1 VTTTQDAASSGGA
14 DTAGGL
20 TVHDLAVEYRRDGYS
35 VRPFE
40 HLSMRAQPGEL
51 TVLLGPSG
59 SGKTTLLSCLG
70 GILTPADG
78 SITVNG
84 AEVTAMKPR
93 ALERYRR
100 DQVGFVFQ
108 AFNLIPSLSAQE
120 NVAAPL
126 MLAGTS
132 HRDAMASAAEVLD
145 RVGLSDRLHSRPGQL
160 SGGQQ
165 QRVAVARGLAHDPV
179 LLLADEP
186 TANLDYV
193 QAEGVI
199 RLLRALRDDGRVIV
213 VSTHDARLVPI
224 ADQVVTMGPEVS
236 SAEGPPQSVSYAAGE
251 VIFDQGDR
259 ADLVYVIDS
268 GSVEIFRPRPDG
280 TEHRLA
286 VLPAGQYF
294 GELGPLLGFPRSA
307 SARAQTE
314 VTLTAYG
321 PREFRQQ
328 VLDDS

>member
-1 VTTTQDAASSGGA
+1 VTTSHETSSTGPETSSGLA
-14 DTAGGL
+14 
-20 TVHDLAVEYRRDGYS
+20 VHNLAVEYRRDGYS

-40 HLSMRAQPGEL
+40 HLSLRAQPGEL

-78 SITVNG
+78 TITVDG
-84 AEVTAMKPR
+84 AEVTAMKAR

-108 AFNLIPSLSAQE
+108 AFNLIPSLTAQE
-120 NVAAPL
+120 NVAVPL
-126 MLAGTS
+126 MLAGRS
-132 HRDAMASAAEVLD
+132 HHDAMAKAAEVLG

-199 RLLRALRDDGRVIV
+199 RLLRDLRDDGRVIV

-236 SAEGPPQSVSYAAGE
+236 SADGPPQSVSYAAGE
-251 VIFDQGDR
+251 VIFAQGDR
-259 ADLVYVIDS
+259 SDLVYVIES

-280 TEHRLA
+280 GEQRLA
-286 VLPAGQYF
+286 VLPEGQYF

-307 SARAQTE
+307 SARAQSD
-314 VTLTAYG
+314 VALTAYG
-321 PREFRQQ
+321 PRDFRQQ

>member
-1 VTTTQDAASSGGA
+1 MSG
-14 DTAGGL
+14 
-20 TVHDLAVEYRRDGYS
+20 VQVRDLAVEYRADGYS

-40 HLSMRAQPGEL
+40 GLSMSAAPGEL
-51 TVLLGPSG
+51 AVLLGPSG

-78 SITVNG
+78 TITVDG
-84 AEVTAMKPR
+84 AEVTAMT
-93 ALERYRR
+93 AAQLERYRR
-100 DQVGFVFQ
+100 DSVGFVFQ

-120 NVAAPL
+120 NVAVPL

-132 HRDAMASAAEVLD
+132 RSSAMRQAAEALD
-145 RVGLSDRLHSRPGQL
+145 RVGLADRLPNRPGQL

-179 LLLADEP
+179 VLLADEP

-199 RLLRALRDDGRVIV
+199 RLLRELRDDGRVII

-224 ADQVVTMGPEVS
+224 SDQVITMGPEVT
-236 SAEGPPQSVSYAAGE
+236 SAEGPPQTVHYAPGE
-251 VIFDQGDR
+251 LIFAQGDH
-259 ADLVYVIDS
+259 ADLVYVIED
-268 GSVEIFRPRPDG
+268 GTVEIFRPDPSAG
-280 TEHRLA
+280 TEDRLA

-307 SARAQTE
+307 SARAEGE
-314 VTLTAYG
+314 VTLRAYG
-321 PREFRQQ
+321 PREFRQS
-328 VLDDS
+328 VLDDA

>member
-1 VTTTQDAASSGGA
+1 MRGVE
-14 DTAGGL
+14 
-20 TVHDLAVEYRRDGYS
+20 VRDLAVEYRRDGYS

-40 HLSMRAQPGEL
+40 GLSMSAAPGEL
-51 TVLLGPSG
+51 AVLLGPSG

-78 SITVNG
+78 TITVG
-84 AEVTAMKPR
+84 GEEVTAMS
-93 ALERYRR
+93 AAQLEVYRR
-100 DQVGFVFQ
+100 DSVGFVFQ

-120 NVAAPL
+120 NVAVPM

-132 HRDAMASAAEVLD
+132 RSDAMRRAAEVLE
-145 RVGLSDRLHSRPGQL
+145 RVGLADRLANRPGQL

-179 LLLADEP
+179 VLLADEP

-199 RLLRALRDDGRVIV
+199 RLLRELRDDGRVII

-224 ADQVVTMGPEVS
+224 SDQVITMGAEVT
-236 SAEGPPQSVSYAAGE
+236 SAEGPPQTVRYAPGE
-251 VIFDQGDR
+251 LIFAQGDH
-259 ADLVYVIDS
+259 ADLVYVIEE
-268 GSVEIFRPRPDG
+268 GTVEIFRPG
-280 TEHRLA
+280 TEAGSDERLA
-286 VLPAGQYF
+286 VLPTGQYF

-307 SARAQTE
+307 SARAQGD
-314 VTLTAYG
+314 VTLRAYG
-321 PREFRQQ
+321 PREFRQS
-328 VLDDS
+328 VLDDA

>member
-1 VTTTQDAASSGGA
+1 MTSTDQRTTGDAASDA
-14 DTAGGL
+14 GL
-20 TVHDLAVEYRRDGYS
+20 TVRDLAVEYRRDGYS

-40 HLSMRAQPGEL
+40 HLSMRAAPGEL

-70 GILTPADG
+70 GILTPATG
-78 SITVNG
+78 TITVG
-84 AEVTAMKPR
+84 GDDVTAMKSA

-100 DQVGFVFQ
+100 QQVGFVFQ
-108 AFNLIPSLSAQE
+108 AFNLIPSLSAAE
-120 NVAAPL
+120 NVAVPL
-126 MLAGTS
+126 MLAGRN
-132 HRDAMASAAEVLD
+132 HRDAMDRATEVLG
-145 RVGLSDRLHSRPGQL
+145 RVGLADRVSSKPGQL

-199 RLLRALRDDGRVIV
+199 RLLRELRDDGRVIV

-224 ADQVVTMGPEVS
+224 ADQVVSMGPEVS
-236 SAEGPPQSVSYAAGE
+236 SAQGPPQSVSYSAGE
-251 VIFDQGDR
+251 VIFRQGDH
-259 ADLVYVIDS
+259 ADLVYVIDT
-268 GSVEIFRPRPDG
+268 GSVEIFRPAPDG
-280 TEHRLA
+280 SEHTLA

-307 SARAQTE
+307 TARAQSD

-328 VLDDS
+328 VLDDA

>member
-1 VTTTQDAASSGGA
+1 MTRAEPRSPSRGA
-14 DTAGGL
+14 PGDGL
-20 TVHDLAVEYRRDGYS
+20 RVDDLTVEYRRDGYS

-40 HLSMRAQPGEL
+40 HLSLAARPGEL

-70 GILTPADG
+70 GILTPAGGTIVVGGD
-78 SITVNG
+78 
-84 AEVTAMKPR
+84 EVTAMR
-93 ALERYRR
+93 GAALERYRR
-100 DQVGFVFQ
+100 QHVGFVFQ
-108 AFNLIPSLSAQE
+108 AFNLIPSLSAAE
-120 NVAAPL
+120 NVAVPL
-126 MLAGTS
+126 MLAGR
-132 HRDAMASAAEVLD
+132 HRREAVQRAGEVLG
-145 RVGLSDRLHSRPGQL
+145 RVGLADHVDRRPGQL

-199 RLLRALRDDGRVIV
+199 RLLRDLRDDGRVIV

-224 ADQVVTMGPEVS
+224 ADQVVTMGPEVT
-236 SAEGPPQSVSYAAGE
+236 SAEGPPQSVSYVAGE
-251 VIFDQGDR
+251 VIFQQGDH

-268 GSVEIFRPRPDG
+268 GSVEIFRPGPDG
-280 TEHRLA
+280 VEQHLA
-286 VLPAGQYF
+286 TLPPGQYF
-294 GELGPLLGFPRSA
+294 GELGPILGFPRSA
-307 SARAQTE
+307 SARAETDT
-314 VTLTAYG
+314 TLTAYG

-328 VLDDS
+328 VLDEA